1 MHIHTKRTASV
12 KSLQLHRFVSTH
24 RRRHLPSLHIQYHIQ
39 AHHEVLFLL
48 SVFMSKN

>member
-1 MHIHTKRTASV
+1 MYMHTKCTASV

-24 RRRHLPSLHIQYHIQ
+24 RRRHLPSLHNVMSRPTMKFYS
-39 AHHEVLFLL
+39 FL